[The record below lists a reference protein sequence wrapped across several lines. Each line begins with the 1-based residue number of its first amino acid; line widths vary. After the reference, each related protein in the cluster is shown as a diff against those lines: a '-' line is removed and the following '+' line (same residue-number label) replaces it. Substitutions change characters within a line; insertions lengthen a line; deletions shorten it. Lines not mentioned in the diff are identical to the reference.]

1 MSKVESEEMD
11 VSLQVTRRKLDAIS
25 PSFCSAKWLQV
36 TMHLQNGQTH
46 SCHHPKAHVVPLNEL
61 ATNKTALHN
70 TKFKKS
76 IRKEMQMGQQ
86 PKECQYCWNM
96 ENLGP
101 HIISDRHIKS
111 NDSWAAPSLG
121 EISKLPWDTDV
132 NPTYVEV
139 SFSNTCNFKCAYCMP
154 HVSSKWMSEIQ
165 EHGPY
170 PTSLKHNSLKYI
182 KKDGSLPLPSDVE
195 NPYVEAFWKWWPE
208 LYPSLKVF
216 RITGGEPLLSPDTFK
231 VLDYIIENPN
241 PTLDLAINS
250 NMGVPQS
257 LVEKFSNK
265 IKIIIEKK
273 AVRHVQVYTSVDT
286 WGRQAEYIRHGLD
299 LELFKRNLD
308 LHFSINK
315 NVPVTIMCA
324 FNILSIFNFEE
335 LLDFVFEQRAI
346 GRKVLLDIS
355 YVRLP
360 LFLDCR
366 LLPDS
371 LKRPAAD
378 LLSKM
383 KAMDFYRYEIVK
395 MSRLVEFLNSS
406 VEKKELRH
414 QRSEFAV
421 FIKEHDRRR
430 KTDFLATFPEFQKD
444 FEEWCKIKR
453 APPLKYYL
461 YKPFWYANGIRKQLI
476 RRFL

>member
-1 MSKVESEEMD
+1 MEMD
-11 VSLQVTRRKLDAIS
+11 QSLEATRQKLDAIS
-25 PSFCSAKWLQV
+25 PSFCAAKWLQV

-46 SCHHPKAHVVPLNEL
+46 SCHHPKTHLVPLTEL
-61 ATNKTALHN
+61 KTNKTALHN
-70 TKFKKS
+70 TKFKKT
-76 IRKEMQMGQQ
+76 IRKQMQSGQR

-101 HIISDRHIKS
+101 HIFSDRHIKS
-111 NDSWAAPSLG
+111 NDSWASPSL
-121 EISKLPWDTDV
+121 EQISNLPWDANV
-132 NPTYVEV
+132 SPTYVEV

-154 HVSSKWMSEIQ
+154 HISSKWMSEIQ
-165 EHGPY
+165 EYGPY
-170 PTSLKHNSLKYI
+170 PTYLKYNSLKYI
-182 KKDGSLPLPSDVE
+182 KKDGFMPLPADVE

-216 RITGGEPLLSPDTFK
+216 RITGGEPLLSPNTFK

-241 PTLDLAINS
+241 PNLDLAINS
-250 NMGVPQS
+250 NMGVPES
-257 LVEKFSNK
+257 LVEKFSKK
-265 IKIIIEKK
+265 IQTIIERK

-324 FNILSIFNFEE
+324 FNILSIFNFQE
-335 LLDFVFEQRAI
+335 LLDFISAKRTI
-346 GRKVLLDIS
+346 GQKIMLDIS
-355 YVRLP
+355 YVRFP

-371 LKRPAAD
+371 IKSSAAE
-378 LLSKM
+378 LLASM
-383 KAMDFYRYEIVK
+383 KTGNFHRYEIIK

-406 VEKKELRH
+406 LEKKELSH
-414 QRSEFAV
+414 QRSEFAT

-430 KTDFLATFPEFQKD
+430 KTDFLATFPEFQED
-444 FEEWCKIKR
+444 FEQWCKIER
-453 APPLKYYL
+453 SLPFKYYL
-461 YKPFWYANGIRKQLI
+461 FKPIWYVNGLRKQLI
-476 RRFL
+476 NHFS